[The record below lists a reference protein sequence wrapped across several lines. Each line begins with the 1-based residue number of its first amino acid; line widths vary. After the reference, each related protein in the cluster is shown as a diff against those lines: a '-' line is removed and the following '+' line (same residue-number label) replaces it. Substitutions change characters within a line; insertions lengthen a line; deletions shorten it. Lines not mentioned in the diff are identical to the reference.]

1 MPCRSWVPVATVLLL
16 TGCAPLQ
23 PIGPVAPGYNL
34 SSASSD
40 YSPSARFA
48 IRLPVLAADADA
60 DRITVVVDSAIVV
73 APGVATAG
81 SLPIMRQLYGTL
93 LLAAASRDQPSDSA
107 PSWRAIV
114 ESDSVLLADSLRLGE
129 PHAVGQFRLT
139 LPRPLALDATRT
151 WLVFRISGSSM
162 TTEVRSVDGRIV
174 RPRKAVAGGVR
185 VYACA
190 DWSLSGDRD
199 PDRARAMAQAYTT
212 AC

>member
-1 MPCRSWVPVATVLLL
+1 MLQL
-16 TGCAPLQ
+16 TGCAPLH
-23 PIGPVAPGYNL
+23 PIGPVAEGFNL

-40 YSPSARFA
+40 YSPTARLA

-60 DRITVVVDSAIVV
+60 DKITVVVDSAIIV
-73 APGVATAG
+73 APGVATAA

-93 LLAAASRDQPSDSA
+93 LLAAASRDQPGESEPA
-107 PSWRAIV
+107 WRAIV
-114 ESDSVLLADSLRLGE
+114 ESDSILLADSLRLGE
-129 PHAVGQFRLT
+129 PHAVGRFRLI
-139 LPRPLALDATRT
+139 LPRPPALDATRT